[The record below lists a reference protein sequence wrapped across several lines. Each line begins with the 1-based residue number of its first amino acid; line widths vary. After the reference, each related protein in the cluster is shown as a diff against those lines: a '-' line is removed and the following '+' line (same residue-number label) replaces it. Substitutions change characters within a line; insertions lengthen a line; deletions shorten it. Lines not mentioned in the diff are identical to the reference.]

1 MVDNLPTICKKLKEL
16 RERTGLS
23 VREVSERLRYAT
35 PSGYQHYEDR
45 FKGTFLPLQL
55 VNGLKKIFM
64 PYGITESE
72 LNALAGVESHNK
84 SRAAINTHLLK
95 ECANAIRN
103 EAAVSDI
110 TLSDDEFIDLTATL
124 YEIIEDDRQAG
135 IEDISIGT
143 VRHLLKERAK

>member
-1 MVDNLPTICKKLKEL
+1 DNLPTIRKKLREL

-45 FKGTFLPLQL
+45 FKGAFFPLQL
-55 VNGLKKIFM
+55 INALKKIFI
-64 PYGITESE
+64 PYGVTEME
-72 LNALAGVESHNK
+72 LNALAGLESHDK
-84 SRAAINTHLLK
+84 TKAAINTHLLK

-103 EAAVSDI
+103 EAAAADI
-110 TLSDDEFIDLTATL
+110 TLSDDEFIDLTAKL

-135 IEDISIGT
+135 ITNIS
-143 VRHLLKERAK
+143 